1 MPVQV
6 HAEILVNQSVPRSEI
21 DLEPTPHILEAPL
34 LALSVHMMR
43 VRATRRISDLDVTLG
58 EA

>member
-34 LALSVHMMR
+34 LALSVHPFDMP
-43 VRATRRISDLDVTLG
+43 VQVQIGHVVD
-58 EA
+58 